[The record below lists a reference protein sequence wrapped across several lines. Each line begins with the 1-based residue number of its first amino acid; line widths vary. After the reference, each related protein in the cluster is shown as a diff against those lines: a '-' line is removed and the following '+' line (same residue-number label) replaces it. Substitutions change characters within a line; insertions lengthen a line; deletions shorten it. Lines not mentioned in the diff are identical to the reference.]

1 MESIHVT
8 MAFCRGDS
16 GREVMEVESIHATMV
31 YCRGDSGREV
41 MGSGQYSCHN
51 GVL

>member
-1 MESIHVT
+1 MVSIHV
-8 MAFCRGDS
+8 
-16 GREVMEVESIHATMV
+16 TMV

-41 MGSGQYSCHN
+41 MGSGKYSCYN